1 MLKGK
6 INFDLEAFERL
17 FKSKTPPVIGCDISS
32 SSVKLVEIAESGKNV
47 YRIERYVIEPLPRD
61 SATTVTPAIPLVGR
75 RAPPNQEW

>member
-32 SSVKLVEIAESGKNV
+32 SSVKLVEIAESARTSTALN
-47 YRIERYVIEPLPRD
+47 
-61 SATTVTPAIPLVGR
+61 AM
-75 RAPPNQEW
+75 